1 MKISEILD
9 PKCVFF
15 NIKSK
20 DKFEVIS
27 EMVYEVCSVNNLSE
41 KDKIYNEVIK
51 REKIMSTGVG
61 KGIALPHAKTNFTKS
76 IFAGLAMVEPSIDF
90 ESLDDEPVN
99 IIFLLIGSDTNVGLH
114 LRVLSKISRLM
125 NSDSFRNQLLE
136 CTDSN
141 EILDLFSKYEEK
153 F

>member
-15 NIKSK
+15 SIKSK
-20 DKFEVIS
+20 DKFEIIS
-27 EMVYEVCSVNNLSE
+27 ELVNEVCKVNNLPE

-61 KGIALPHAKTNFTKS
+61 KGIALPHAKTSFTKN
-76 IFAGLAMVEPSIDF
+76 IFAGLALVDPMIDF
-90 ESLDDEPVN
+90 ESLDNEPVN
-99 IIFLLIGSDTNVGLH
+99 IIFLLIGSDANVGLH

-136 CTDSN
+136 CTN
-141 EILDLFSKYEEK
+141 PQEVLDLFLKYEEK